1 MNRTRQS
8 LRRRR
13 PTLVAVA
20 ALLLTLTGLSPGSGG
35 TAAAAEARHANGGPI
50 LPVTACAD
58 LATDGT
64 TASDLS
70 AVPDA
75 PTRITSATV
84 VEATAT
90 VPAYCFVKGYVA
102 PQVNFELKLP
112 LSTWKGRYLQQG
124 CGGLCG
130 YISATTFPTAPD
142 PVCEAQASGD
152 FALAATD
159 DGHTSPGPF
168 SAEGWGQD
176 QQLRIDFGYR
186 AVHVVS
192 VAAEAVM
199 KEYYGTPPRYSY
211 FNGCSDGGRE
221 GLMEAQRY
229 PEDFDGIIAGAPAA
243 YMPFLASEHTA
254 WVARANTG
262 ADGSPVLTADKLPGL
277 HSAVLTACDGD
288 DGLVDDQIDD
298 PRTCDF
304 DPASIQ
310 CPAGVDRTDCL
321 TPAQVTAARKL
332 YAPPTDE
339 NGQLLYPGREEPGS
353 EISWAGP
360 PIPWIT
366 APSGV
371 PTFAPVTA
379 DNYLRYLAFP
389 VGQPG
394 VPLTDWEFTS
404 QNFAKLLP
412 EQRTIAGL
420 DPDLSEFRDAG
431 GKLILYHGWA
441 DTLIPP
447 TGTTNYYRAVQD
459 TMGGPAATN
468 RFARLFMFP
477 GLYHC
482 TGGGPGPDNSDLV
495 HQLVGWTERGAAPQ
509 KIIATRADANGNATR
524 TRPVYPYPIVAR
536 YKGTGSIDDAAN
548 FAPAPPATRPDDHV
562 DWLGNDLLK

>member
-1 MNRTRQS
+1 MNRIRHF
-8 LRRRR
+8 LRRRQ

-20 ALLLTLTGLSPGSGG
+20 ALLLTLTGLSPAAGG
-35 TAAAAEARHANGGPI
+35 TAAAAEARQANGGLI

-58 LATDGT
+58 LATDGA

-112 LSTWKGRYLQQG
+112 LSTWQGRYLQQG

-142 PVCEAQASGD
+142 PACEARAGGD

-176 QQLRIDFGYR
+176 RQLRIDFGYR

-192 VAAEAVM
+192 VAAKAVM

-262 ADGSPVLTADKLPGL
+262 ADGRPVLTADKLPGL

-288 DGLVDDQIDD
+288 DGLIDGQIDD

-310 CPAGVDRTDCL
+310 CAAGVDRTDCL

-353 EISWAGP
+353 EISWAARRFRGSPRPRAP
-360 PIPWIT
+360 PPSPPSPRTTTFATWRFPSGSPECRWPT
-366 APSGV
+366 GSSRRRTSRSSCRSSAPS
-371 PTFAPVTA
+371 P
-379 DNYLRYLAFP
+379 R
-389 VGQPG
+389 
-394 VPLTDWEFTS
+394 LT
-404 QNFAKLLP
+404 
-412 EQRTIAGL
+412 
-420 DPDLSEFRDAG
+420 
-431 GKLILYHGWA
+431 
-441 DTLIPP
+441 
-447 TGTTNYYRAVQD
+447 
-459 TMGGPAATN
+459 
-468 RFARLFMFP
+468 
-477 GLYHC
+477 
-482 TGGGPGPDNSDLV
+482 
-495 HQLVGWTERGAAPQ
+495 
-509 KIIATRADANGNATR
+509 
-524 TRPVYPYPIVAR
+524 PI
-536 YKGTGSIDDAAN
+536 
-548 FAPAPPATRPDDHV
+548 
-562 DWLGNDLLK
+562 